1 MKKPMSNGRTFYRI
15 LITLLSCVLIMAAL
29 NSALIAYQNRRSVK
43 IHTDMLTNAM
53 TNGAAQIDGF
63 WQNAAAF
70 LASLSNSEQLVR
82 LSTHSELN
90 LQLSSEAQRSI
101 NRSLSSYLAGVDCA
115 QDAFLYLYGKDYLL
129 TPMGVTRVSTF
140 FNNRY
145 LGDADEFA
153 LLLRGVYPFELHQLP
168 FELRPGEQSAYAASD
183 LVLLQTLYANNRAVG
198 TMVVLLEPD
207 ALESAISRYLTI
219 PSSAAYLLLDGV
231 ALSAS
236 AGVRLDALPTGEYA
250 RYVQDVG
257 VVVRRPSSIMSGLE
271 YLAIDDEANILPD
284 NGRILQMLLLLLA
297 AATLGMG
304 VAAFFATR
312 KLYTPLRT
320 LMGEFDNPVDAR
332 TDECKLLLQ
341 SIQSVSNN
349 YASAQ
354 NALDYSSP
362 LIRDALLYHLLRDA
376 SHEDD
381 LLVERYLPAPFRQEH
396 FYVFVVSAAFPGD
409 GEPSCTARALSRLKQ
424 QGGSRLL
431 SVLRTGNDEY
441 AMITYPLPPQE
452 HARLCSGLANVC
464 AQLELELP
472 GGILLCAHGAG
483 VAHIDCID
491 ACFREACA
499 ILRSRPITSEY
510 AFLGGP
516 DAMGAAEASSGA
528 ALLPADYANTL
539 AALLRG
545 GDFNQTWAYVGDL
558 LQRSK
563 RPDVAASQYIKMAV
577 TLNQQLFWA
586 AHSRVP
592 SLADQM
598 IELEAAHALIPADQ
612 IASILRDNLRILLA
626 EDARPQCGDQE
637 NIVRYIRESMASG
650 VSLSAVADHFGY
662 NANYFSR
669 YFKQLTGVTF
679 TTYLNR
685 IRIER
690 ACELLN
696 AESRVSI
703 GEIASQC
710 GYNSAGQFI
719 SAFKKLMGITPD
731 AYRKL
736 PVAERRRAAED

>member
-129 TPMGVTRVSTF
+129 TPMGVTQVSTF

-153 LLLRGVYPFELHQLP
+153 LLLRGVYPFELRQLP

-441 AMITYPLPPQE
+441 AMITYPLSPQE
-452 HARLCSGLANVC
+452 HARLCSELANVC

>member
-592 SLADQM
+592 SLTDQM

>member
-452 HARLCSGLANVC
+452 HARLCSELANVC

-516 DAMGAAEASSGA
+516 DAMSAAEASSGA

-703 GEIASQC
+703 GEIATQC